1 MIGVVMVCSTIVG
14 IGLFFV
20 IFSHT
25 KAGKRFFA
33 EDNQE

>member
-1 MIGVVMVCSTIVG
+1 MIGVIMICSAIVG

-20 IFSHT
+20 IFERT

-33 EDNQE
+33 EEN